1 MTHWIGR
8 WLMGVAI
15 IHEAI
20 AIAIYHR
27 VILAVWQAGV
37 FDTVVGHPEIGAVVW
52 SLLFGCVAFVGGLT
66 VNALESASV
75 PVPKNIGWCL
85 LALAI
90 VGVVLVPLSGFWLLL
105 PVAFTVLTR
114 KTDRQLRPSLQP

>member
-15 IHEAI
+15 LHSAI
-20 AIAIYHR
+20 AIAVYHKT
-27 VILAVWQAGV
+27 VVSVWQAGV
-37 FDTVVGHPEIGAVVW
+37 FNTVVGDPVIGAVVW
-52 SLLFGCVAFVGGLT
+52 SLLFGCVAFIGGLALS
-66 VNALESASV
+66 ALESASI
-75 PVPKNIGWCL
+75 PVPKTVGSCS

-90 VGVVLVPLSGFWLLL
+90 IGVVLVPVSGFWLLL

-114 KTDRQLRPSLQP
+114 KTIYPAPASLPS

>member
-15 IHEAI
+15 LHSAI
-20 AIAIYHR
+20 AIAVHHD
-27 VILAVWQAGV
+27 AVLSIWQEGV
-37 FDTVVGHPEIGAVVW
+37 FNTVAGDPVIGAVVW
-52 SLLFGCVAFVGGLT
+52 SLLFGCVAFVGGLA
-66 VNALESASV
+66 VNALEFASV
-75 PVPKNIGWCL
+75 PVPKTVGWCL

-90 VGVVLVPLSGFWLLL
+90 IGVTLVPVSGFWLLF

-114 KTDRQLRPSLQP
+114 KTLLPTPPGKS

>member
-1 MTHWIGR
+1 
-8 WLMGVAI
+8 MGVAI
-15 IHEAI
+15 IHEVI

-52 SLLFGCVAFVGGLT
+52 SLLFGCVAFIGGLT

-75 PVPKNIGWCL
+75 AVPKNIGWCL

-114 KTDRQLRPSLQP
+114 KTDRQLRPSLQS